1 MKISIF
7 AFLAFASAD
16 DSKKGPLVT
25 DKVNAINNR
34 QSKMTFFIDF
44 LFYSGWRNLANVV
57 KNNVKVIENRTLR
70 QNF

>member
-34 QSKMTFFIDF
+34 QSKMTFLSISYFIQDD
-44 LFYSGWRNLANVV
+44 
-57 KNNVKVIENRTLR
+57 VI
-70 QNF
+70 